1 MTKLS
6 VIVNYCS
13 LEREFLPKV
22 LAECAHFASEIVVS
36 VGTHL
41 YNGTPED
48 PEHLEAL
55 RAQHTGVRFAQY
67 QVDAHIDLAA
77 QKGVQRRP
85 HAYWPNVARW
95 TGVQALDGPQW
106 VLFLDADEIPDGP
119 RMRAWLEQTH
129 LDFNCCY
136 HLANYWYFKSPN
148 NQALTWEQTTILIH
162 RNKFTEKH
170 IFSDRER
177 DSLGFVPDIKNSEN
191 VTGLDLLPLIHHLS
205 WVRSESVLLTKI
217 NTWSHRDQISDPVKY
232 VQYIFSDA
240 GINDI
245 VHKYRYRYVYNKFQ
259 IYINSTDVSYPLDS
273 PSEQYFKGLRYELR
287 YSGYVKGSIFEVL
300 FSAIDLYFEGGLN
313 ESVRLLHEIAQEAT
327 IPEVFDF
334 SGFTMLSFG
343 NYAAAADFFG
353 KALAIDPR
361 HARSLFHLGLS
372 SYYTGD
378 YFSAIKG
385 FTQAINLDHSCFE
398 YYYYNA
404 CALLNIDCADIA
416 ISGWRAAER
425 LENSH
430 HGTQFNL
437 GLASIRM
444 GDIDNAT
451 VYLEKVLQLNSLL
464 TDAQRLITQIQRAG
478 SIRNTAG
485 G

>member
-1 MTKLS
+1 MNQVS

-77 QKGVQRRP
+77 QKGVEHRP

-95 TGVQALDGPQW
+95 TGAQALIEPQW

-119 RMRAWLEQTH
+119 RMRAWLEQIH

-162 RNKFTEKH
+162 RHKFAEEH
-170 IFSDRER
+170 IFSDKER
-177 DSLGFVPDIKNSEN
+177 DSLGFIPGIEN
-191 VTGLDLLPLIHHLS
+191 REHVIGLDALPLIHHLS

-217 NTWSHRDQISDPVKY
+217 NTWSHRDQISDPAKY
-232 VQYIFSDA
+232 VQHIFSDSS
-240 GINDI
+240 INDI

-259 IYINSTDVSYPLDS
+259 IYINSNDACHPLDS
-273 PSEQYFKGLRYELR
+273 PSEQYFKGLKDEPRDGDHIQRNELD
-287 YSGYVKGSIFEVL
+287 VL
-300 FSAIDLYFEGGLN
+300 FPAIDLYFEGELN
-313 ESVRLLHEIAQEAT
+313 ESVRLLQETAHAIT
-327 IPEVFDF
+327 VPEVFDF
-334 SGFTMLSFG
+334 LGFTLLSFG
-343 NYAAAADFFG
+343 YYESAADFFR
-353 KALAIDPR
+353 KALSLDPK
-361 HARSLFHLGLS
+361 HGRSLFHLGLS
-372 SYYTGD
+372 NYYTGD
-378 YFSAIKG
+378 YFSAMQS

-404 CALLNIDCADIA
+404 CALLNVDCADVA
-416 ISGWRAAER
+416 ISGWQAAAR
-425 LENSH
+425 LDSSH
-430 HGTQFNL
+430 YGTQFNL
-437 GLASIRM
+437 GLASIRI
-444 GDIDNAT
+444 GDLDNAKA
-451 VYLEKVLQLNSLL
+451 YLDKARQLNPLL
-464 TDAQRLITQIQRAG
+464 TDAKRLMAQAE
-478 SIRNTAG
+478 
-485 G
+485 

>member
-1 MTKLS
+1 MSPRNK
-6 VIVNYCS
+6 
-13 LEREFLPKV
+13 KG

-77 QKGVQRRP
+77 QKGVEHRP

-95 TGVQALDGPQW
+95 TGVQALDEPQW

-119 RMRAWLEQTH
+119 RMRDWLEQTH

-162 RNKFTEKH
+162 RNKFAEQH

-177 DSLGFVPDIKNSEN
+177 DSLGFVPGIKNAVN
-191 VTGLDLLPLIHHLS
+191 VTGLDSLPLIHHLS

-232 VQYIFSDA
+232 VKHIFSDSS
-240 GINDI
+240 INDI

-259 IYINSTDVSYPLDS
+259 IYINSNDISYPLEN
-273 PSEQYFKGLRYELR
+273 PSYGYFKGLKHGHRNGDDTTPKI
-287 YSGYVKGSIFEVL
+287 SEVL
-300 FSAIDLYFEGGLN
+300 LSAIDLYFDDQLN
-313 ESVRLLHEIAQEAT
+313 ESIGRLQGIAQDAT
-327 IPEVFDF
+327 APEVFDF
-334 SGFTMLSFG
+334 LGFLMLSFG
-343 NYAAAADFFG
+343 NYEAAGDFFRRTI
-353 KALAIDPR
+353 AIAPR
-361 HARSLFHLGLS
+361 HARSFFHLGLS

-378 YFSAIKG
+378 YFNAIHN
-385 FTQAINLDHSCFE
+385 FTQAIRLEPTSFE

-404 CALLNIDCADIA
+404 CALLNVDSADVA
-416 ISGWRAAER
+416 ISGWKSAES
-425 LENSH
+425 LDKSYC
-430 HGTQFNL
+430 GTQFNL
-437 GLASIRM
+437 ALASMRL
-444 GDIDNAT
+444 GNAEEARA
-451 VYLEKVLQLNSLL
+451 YLEVTLHLNPQFSVAKRLLAHLQ
-464 TDAQRLITQIQRAG
+464 
-478 SIRNTAG
+478 
-485 G
+485 

>member
-1 MTKLS
+1 MNQVA

-67 QVDAHIDLAA
+67 QVEAHIDLTA
-77 QKGVQRRP
+77 QKGVEHRP

-95 TGVQALDGPQW
+95 TGVQALDEPQW

-162 RNKFTEKH
+162 RNKFAEEH

-177 DSLGFVPDIKNSEN
+177 DSLGFVPGIKNAEN
-191 VTGLDLLPLIHHLS
+191 VTGLDSLPLIHHLS

-232 VQYIFSDA
+232 VKHIFSDSS
-240 GINDI
+240 INDI

-259 IYINSTDVSYPLDS
+259 IYINSNDISYPLEN
-273 PSEQYFKGLRYELR
+273 PSYGYFKGLKHGHRNGDDTTPQISEA
-287 YSGYVKGSIFEVL
+287 L
-300 FSAIDLYFEGGLN
+300 FSAIDLYFDNKLN
-313 ESVRLLHEIAQEAT
+313 ESIGLLQGIAQDTTE
-327 IPEVFDF
+327 PKVFDF
-334 SGFTMLSFG
+334 LGFMMLSFG
-343 NYAAAADFFG
+343 SYEAAGDFFR
-353 KALAIDPR
+353 KALTTEPR
-361 HARSLFHLGLS
+361 HARSFFHLGLA

-378 YFSAIKG
+378 YFTAIHN
-385 FTQAINLDHSCFE
+385 FTQAIQLDSPSFE

-404 CALLNIDCADIA
+404 CALLNVDSADVA
-416 ISGWRAAER
+416 ISGWKSAEA
-425 LENSH
+425 LDNSYF
-430 HGTQFNL
+430 GTSFNL
-437 GLASIRM
+437 GLASMRI
-444 GDIDNAT
+444 GDAEKAKAYFEMTLHLNPQFSSAERLLAQ
-451 VYLEKVLQLNSLL
+451 LE
-464 TDAQRLITQIQRAG
+464 
-478 SIRNTAG
+478 
-485 G
+485 

>member
-1 MTKLS
+1 
-6 VIVNYCS
+6 
-13 LEREFLPKV
+13 
-22 LAECAHFASEIVVS
+22 
-36 VGTHL
+36 
-41 YNGTPED
+41 
-48 PEHLEAL
+48 
-55 RAQHTGVRFAQY
+55 
-67 QVDAHIDLAA
+67 
-77 QKGVQRRP
+77 
-85 HAYWPNVARW
+85 
-95 TGVQALDGPQW
+95 
-106 VLFLDADEIPDGP
+106 
-119 RMRAWLEQTH
+119 MRAWLEQTQ

-162 RNKFTEKH
+162 RDKFTEEH
-170 IFSDRER
+170 IFSDKER
-177 DSLGFVPDIKNSEN
+177 DSLGFVPSIKNIEN
-191 VTGLDLLPLIHHLS
+191 VTGLDSLPLIHHLS

-232 VQYIFSDA
+232 VQHIFSDA

-245 VHKYRYRYVYNKFQ
+245 VHKYRYQYVYNQFE
-259 IYINSTDVSYPLDS
+259 IYINSTDTSYPLDS
-273 PSEQYFKGLRYELR
+273 PSEQYFKGLRYELQ
-287 YSGYVKGSIFEVL
+287 YSGHIKGSIFEVL
-300 FSAIDLYFEGGLN
+300 FSAIDLYFEERLN
-313 ESVRLLHEIAQEAT
+313 ESVRLLHEITQDAT

-378 YFSAIKG
+378 YFSAIKS

-398 YYYYNA
+398 YYYCNA

-444 GDIDNAT
+444 GDIDNAK
-451 VYLEKVLQLNSLL
+451 VYFEKALQLNPLL
-464 TDAQRLITQIQRAG
+464 TDAQRLITQIQPAG
-478 SIRNTAG
+478 SIRNTSG